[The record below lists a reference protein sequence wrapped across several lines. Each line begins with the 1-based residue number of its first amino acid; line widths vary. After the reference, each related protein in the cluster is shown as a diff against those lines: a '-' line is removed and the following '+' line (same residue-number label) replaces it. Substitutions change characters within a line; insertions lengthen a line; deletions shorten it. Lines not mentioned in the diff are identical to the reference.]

1 MKHIDVLGFFQGGER
16 RRSPG
21 IGHGDHAAGIL
32 QQFWLLLAWGDRAF
46 CLRSLTSETLGLQ

>member
-21 IGHGDHAAGIL
+21 IGHGDHAAEIL
-32 QQFWLLLAWGDRAF
+32 QQFGLLLA
-46 CLRSLTSETLGLQ
+46 